1 MDKSYYLNSLTT
13 NNFTRLRTRL
23 LLLPVA
29 ILLAIVG
36 FLFTNNALSP
46 NAYVEIQS
54 NVFFILN
61 AKLSQY
67 PTLQDNL
74 TQMGNAMI
82 FMSLLAILILYAP
95 RMWGTLLSASII
107 SGIISRLLKGTF
119 GVPRPA
125 TIFDHDTFTIIG
137 EQING
142 YASCPSGHSITIFT
156 TLTVV
161 MFAFMP
167 KERRNRLIWCFVIVS
182 IGLLLASS
190 RVGVGAHHPLD
201 VIIGSTLGYL
211 SGLLG
216 IFVTRRF
223 PVLFGW
229 VENKKVLPIFALL
242 FFGCAIALINKILHT
257 NLFIFYLSLISL
269 IISLY
274 AVVKVYIAEVKG

>member
-1 MDKSYYLNSLTT
+1 MNKLHNLNCLSKD
-13 NNFTRLRTRL
+13 NFAGLRPTL
-23 LLLPVA
+23 FVLPVA
-29 ILLAIVG
+29 VLLAVVG
-36 FLFTNNALSP
+36 FLFAHNALSP
-46 NAYVEIQS
+46 NAYVDIQS
-54 NVFFILN
+54 DVFFALN

-82 FMSLLAILILYAP
+82 FMSFLTIFILYAP
-95 RMWGTLLSASII
+95 SMWRALLPASLI
-107 SGIISRLLKGTF
+107 SGIISRLLKGAF

-125 TIFDHDTFTIIG
+125 TVFDHDTFTIVG
-137 EQING
+137 EQIHG

-167 KERRNRLIWCFVIVS
+167 KELRNRLIWCFVIVL

-216 IFVTRRF
+216 IFVDRRF

-229 VENKKVLPIFALL
+229 VENRKVLPIFLL
-242 FFGCAIALINKILHT
+242 TFIGFAIAVINKILQTH
-257 NLFIFYLSLISL
+257 LIVFYLSLISL

-274 AVVKVYIAEVKG
+274 AITKTYISEIKR

>member
-1 MDKSYYLNSLTT
+1 MNQYVTD
-13 NNFTRLRTRL
+13 NFTKLRPTL
-23 LLLPVA
+23 FVLPVA
-29 ILLAIVG
+29 ILLAVVG
-36 FLFTNNALSP
+36 FLSAHNALSA
-46 NAYVEIQS
+46 NAYVDIQS
-54 NVFFILN
+54 DIFFTLN

-82 FMSLLAILILYAP
+82 FMSFLTIFILYAP
-95 RMWGTLLSASII
+95 SMWRALLPASLI
-107 SGIISRLLKGTF
+107 SGIVSRLLKGAF

-125 TIFDHDTFTIIG
+125 TVFDHDTFTIIG
-137 EQING
+137 EQIHG

-216 IFVTRRF
+216 IFVDRRF

-229 VENKKVLPIFALL
+229 VENRKVLPIFLL
-242 FFGCAIALINKILHT
+242 TFIGFAIAVINKILQTH
-257 NLFIFYLSLISL
+257 LIVFYLSLISL

-274 AVVKVYIAEVKG
+274 AITKTYISEIKR